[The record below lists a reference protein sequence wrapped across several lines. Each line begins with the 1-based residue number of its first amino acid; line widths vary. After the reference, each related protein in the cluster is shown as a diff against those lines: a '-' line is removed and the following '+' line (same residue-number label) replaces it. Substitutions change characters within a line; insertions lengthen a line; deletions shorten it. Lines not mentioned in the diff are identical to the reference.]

1 MEKILELKNGNKE
14 YITANE
20 KIIALDNVNLK
31 LELGKI
37 YLIYG
42 HSGSGKSTL
51 IHVLG
56 LLDKLDSGS
65 LLLDNEEINNL
76 NEKEKAKIRMNNI
89 GFVFQSYFLDKQIN
103 ALENVMMPMYIN
115 SKIKKQNRKY
125 LAEKL
130 LKLVGLEKRM
140 MHFPNQLSGGE
151 QQRVA
156 IARALSNDPTIIL
169 ADEPTGNL
177 DKTNEE
183 NIIDIFIKLKKLNK
197 CIVIVT
203 HNENLKQYADVIYEM
218 DNGKLK
224 EVKNENS

>member
-20 KIIALDNVNLK
+20 KIIALDNVNIK

>member
-20 KIIALDNVNLK
+20 KIIALDNVNIK

-115 SKIKKQNRKY
+115 SKIEKQNRKY